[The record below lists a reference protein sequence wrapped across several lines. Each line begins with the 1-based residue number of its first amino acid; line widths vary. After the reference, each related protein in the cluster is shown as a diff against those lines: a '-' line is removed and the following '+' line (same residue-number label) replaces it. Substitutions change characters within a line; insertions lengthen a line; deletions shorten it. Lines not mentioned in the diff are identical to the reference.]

1 MTTTT
6 LAVLVPLLPFLGAVA
21 GLLLGRTRPRLR
33 TPPRRPAARSP
44 PSALAVVVAVR
55 QGGDQAVDAATELTP
70 TGSVPIELALH
81 IDGFAALV
89 AVLVGLVAT
98 CVQIYSTG
106 YLRDD
111 PRYPSYAAL
120 VSLFTSAMLLV
131 VYSGDLMVLLVGWEI
146 MGICSYFLVGHYW
159 ETPEARA
166 ASLKAFLVT
175 KLGDVP
181 FLIGL
186 FALAADAGSFR
197 ITSILGTVAS
207 GGLDHPTLIALLLLA
222 GVAGKSAQFPL
233 HTWLPDAMAGPTPVS
248 ALIHAATMVAAGVYF
263 VARLLPV
270 FAASAA
276 ALVVLAVMAAVTM
289 VGSALAAL
297 AQDDIKRVL
306 AYSTIGQLGYMTGA
320 LAVGDRGAA
329 VFHLLSHGAFKALLF
344 LGGGRDHPRR
354 RHQLAGRHVPDE
366 RPARPRPRRL
376 LDDDRGAPRAR
387 RDPALQRLLLQGG
400 RPRRRRA
407 RRHRPR
413 RGHPRRRRLDRPR
426 RRPGHR
432 PAHRRLRDPPVAAR
446 LPRPGSRGPRPR
458 QAAHRHERRAVGA
471 RRPLARLRPRHRPRC
486 PTGSTDATST
496 PTLTTSV
503 LGTGVALVGGLVT
516 YGAWRHTTAMAA
528 RVPLGAVAAHPDGDA
543 GLVEAEA
550 IASHAPAYGD
560 MASAP
565 DPADP
570 GRLLLGPLHRHAAVG
585 FHLDAV
591 YAALFV
597 RPVQAAATLV
607 RFLDREV
614 VDTYVRGAGAAPR
627 WLGAA
632 VRRAQTG
639 NVQTYLER
647 AARRLRRPGGR
658 RRPRRHR
665 GSVSRRDRYQRVRD
679 AVPSR
684 VHRRRP
690 APRRRR
696 RSAAGPARAD
706 GEAPEQA
713 VLRHGVTVTG
723 AVLIAAIV
731 LALGFDHDHPSRMQ
745 ATTDISW
752 IPALD
757 VRIHLGIDGISLPL
771 LVLTALL
778 TFLCALYR
786 YFKMPTGPSPKAFV
800 ALAPRPRVRHP
811 RHLRRPRPAAVLPRL
826 RDGAHPDVLPHRP
839 LGR

>member
-6 LAVLVPLLPFLGAVA
+6 LAVLVPLLPFLGAAA
-21 GLLLGRTRPRLR
+21 GLLLGRTAPGFVRP
-33 TPPRRPAARSP
+33 
-44 PSALAVVVAVR
+44 LAVLPVLTSLVLACVVAAR
-55 QGGDQAVDAATELTP
+55 QGGDAAVDAATELTP

-89 AVLVGLVAT
+89 AVLVAFVAG

-131 VYSGDLMVLLVGWEI
+131 VYSGDLMVLLVGWEV

-186 FALAADAGSFR
+186 FALATDAGSFR
-197 ITSILGTVAS
+197 ITKVLGAVAS

-263 VARLLPV
+263 IARLLPV
-270 FAASAA
+270 FQASTAAM
-276 ALVVLAVMAAVTM
+276 VTLAVMAAVTM
-289 VGSALAAL
+289 VGSGLAAL

-344 LGGGRDHPRR
+344 LAAGVIIHAAGTNSLAAMSRMKDLRDR
-354 RHQLAGRHVPDE
+354 VPDAYWTMTVALLALAAIPPFSGFFSKE
-366 RPARPRPRRL
+366 SVLGAAEHVSTGHTEHAPGAAGWIVLVAGLLTALLTAAYATRLWLRAFRGRGAEAPDHGRQPLTMTVVLWVLALPSLAFGGLTYRL
-376 LDDDRGAPRAR
+376 LPDWFDGND
-387 RDPALQRLLLQGG
+387 
-400 RPRRRRA
+400 
-407 RRHRPR
+407 
-413 RGHPRRRRLDRPR
+413 
-426 RRPGHR
+426 
-432 PAHRRLRDPPVAAR
+432 
-446 LPRPGSRGPRPR
+446 
-458 QAAHRHERRAVGA
+458 
-471 RRPLARLRPRHRPRC
+471 LA
-486 PTGSTDATST
+486 

-516 YGAWRHTTAMAA
+516 YAAWRHTTALAA
-528 RVPLGAVAAHPDGDA
+528 RVPLGAVAAHPEGDA

-550 IASHAPAYGD
+550 IASHEPVYGD
-560 MASAP
+560 VAYAP

-591 YAALFV
+591 YSALFV
-597 RPVQAAATLV
+597 RPVRAGASLV

-614 VDTYVRGAGAAPR
+614 VETYVRGAGALPR
-627 WLGAA
+627 LLGAA

-639 NVQTYLER
+639 NVQTY
-647 AARRLRRPGGR
+647 
-658 RRPRRHR
+658 
-665 GSVSRRDRYQRVRD
+665 VSALLAGTVVL
-679 AVPSR
+679 AV
-684 VHRRRP
+684 
-690 APRRRR
+690 
-696 RSAAGPARAD
+696 
-706 GEAPEQA
+706 A
-713 VLRHGVTVTG
+713 VVLVATG
-723 AVLIAAIV
+723 A
-731 LALGFDHDHPSRMQ
+731 
-745 ATTDISW
+745 
-752 IPALD
+752 
-757 VRIHLGIDGISLPL
+757 
-771 LVLTALL
+771 
-778 TFLCALYR
+778 
-786 YFKMPTGPSPKAFV
+786 
-800 ALAPRPRVRHP
+800 
-811 RHLRRPRPAAVLPRL
+811 
-826 RDGAHPDVLPHRP
+826 
-839 LGR
+839 

>member
-6 LAVLVPLLPFLGAVA
+6 LAVLVPLLPFLGAAA
-21 GLLLGRTRPRLR
+21 GLLLGRRVPGLVRP
-33 TPPRRPAARSP
+33 
-44 PSALAVVVAVR
+44 LAVLPTLTALVLAVLVAVR
-55 QGGDQAVDAATELTP
+55 QGGGTGGGTAPLDAATELTP

-89 AVLVGLVAT
+89 AVLVGVVAS

-186 FALAADAGSFR
+186 FALAVDTGSFR
-197 ITSILGTVAS
+197 ITTILTTVAD

-289 VGSALAAL
+289 GGSALAAL

-344 LGGGRDHPRR
+344 LAAGVIIHAAGTNS
-354 RHQLAGRHVPDE
+354 LAAMSRMKG
-366 RPARPRPRRL
+366 
-376 LDDDRGAPRAR
+376 
-387 RDPALQRLLLQGG
+387 
-400 RPRRRRA
+400 
-407 RRHRPR
+407 
-413 RGHPRRRRLDRPR
+413 
-426 RRPGHR
+426 
-432 PAHRRLRDPPVAAR
+432 LRDRIPDAYWTMTVALLALAAIPPFSGFFSKEAVLGAAEHTATGHAESAPTAAGWIVLVAGLLTALLTAAYATR
-446 LPRPGSRGPRPR
+446 LWLLAFHGKGAEAPDHGKQPVTMTAVLWVLAVPSLVFGL
-458 QAAHRHERRAVGA
+458 AVGVL
-471 RRPLARLRPRHRPRC
+471 PDWFDGHEL
-486 PTGSTDATST
+486 T

-503 LGTGVALVGGLVT
+503 LGTGLALVGALVT
-516 YGAWRHTTAMAA
+516 YGAWRHTTALAA
-528 RVPLGAVAAHPDGDA
+528 RVPMGAARPSPDHRPSTSRSAAHLPDASPDGDG

-550 IASHAPAYGD
+550 IATHTPAYGD
-560 MASAP
+560 VASAP

-597 RPVQAAATLV
+597 RPVQAAARLV

-614 VDTYVRGAGAAPR
+614 VETYVRGAGAAPR

-639 NVQTYLER
+639 NVQTYL
-647 AARRLRRPGGR
+647 
-658 RRPRRHR
+658 
-665 GSVSRRDRYQRVRD
+665 
-679 AVPSR
+679 
-684 VHRRRP
+684 
-690 APRRRR
+690 
-696 RSAAGPARAD
+696 SALLA
-706 GEAPEQA
+706 
-713 VLRHGVTVTG
+713 G
-723 AVLIAAIV
+723 AVV
-731 LALGFDHDHPSRMQ
+731 LA
-745 ATTDISW
+745 
-752 IPALD
+752 
-757 VRIHLGIDGISLPL
+757 V
-771 LVLTALL
+771 
-778 TFLCALYR
+778 
-786 YFKMPTGPSPKAFV
+786 
-800 ALAPRPRVRHP
+800 
-811 RHLRRPRPAAVLPRL
+811 AAVLVATA
-826 RDGAHPDVLPHRP
+826 GA
-839 LGR
+839 

>member
-21 GLLLGRTRPRLR
+21 GLLLGRTAPAFARPLAVLP
-33 TPPRRPAARSP
+33 TLAAL
-44 PSALAVVVAVR
+44 ALAVVVALD
-55 QGGDQAVDAATELTP
+55 QGGGTGNGTAALDAHTQLAP

-131 VYSGDLMVLLVGWEI
+131 VYSGDLMVLLVGWEV

-186 FALAADAGSFR
+186 FALAVDTGSFR
-197 ITSILGTVAS
+197 ITTILGKVTS
-207 GGLDHPTLIALLLLA
+207 DGGLDHPTLIALLLLA

-270 FAASAA
+270 FAASQV
-276 ALVVLAVMAAVTM
+276 ALIVLAVMAAVTM
-289 VGSALAAL
+289 LGSALAAL

-306 AYSTIGQLGYMTGA
+306 AYSTVGQLGYMTGA
-320 LAVGDRGAA
+320 LAVGNRDAA

-344 LGGGRDHPRR
+344 LAAGVIIHAAGTNSLAAMSRMKNLRDRVPDAFWTMTVALLALAAIPPFSGFFSKEAVLGAAEHTATGHENGALTAPVASGWIVLVAGLITALLTAAYATRLWLLAFNGRGGQAPEHGRQPVAMNVVLWVLAIPSLGFGL
-354 RHQLAGRHVPDE
+354 LAGVLPDWF
-366 RPARPRPRRL
+366 
-376 LDDDRGAPRAR
+376 D
-387 RDPALQRLLLQGG
+387 G
-400 RPRRRRA
+400 RS
-407 RRHRPR
+407 
-413 RGHPRRRRLDRPR
+413 L
-426 RRPGHR
+426 
-432 PAHRRLRDPPVAAR
+432 
-446 LPRPGSRGPRPR
+446 
-458 QAAHRHERRAVGA
+458 
-471 RRPLARLRPRHRPRC
+471 
-486 PTGSTDATST
+486 T

-503 LGTGVALVGGLVT
+503 LGTGFALVGGLMT
-516 YGAWRHTTAMAA
+516 YAAWRHTTAMAA
-528 RVPLGAVAAHPDGDA
+528 RRTPIGAVAVDTGSGDA

-550 IASHAPAYGD
+550 IATHAPAYGD
-560 MASAP
+560 VASAP

-597 RPVQAAATLV
+597 RPVRAGAALV
-607 RFLDREV
+607 GFLDRAV
-614 VDTYVRGAGAAPR
+614 VDTYVRGAAEAPKV
-627 WLGAA
+627 LGWA

-639 NVQTYLER
+639 NVQTYL
-647 AARRLRRPGGR
+647 
-658 RRPRRHR
+658 
-665 GSVSRRDRYQRVRD
+665 S
-679 AVPSR
+679 
-684 VHRRRP
+684 
-690 APRRRR
+690 
-696 RSAAGPARAD
+696 
-706 GEAPEQA
+706 
-713 VLRHGVTVTG
+713 
-723 AVLIAAIV
+723 
-731 LALGFDHDHPSRMQ
+731 
-745 ATTDISW
+745 
-752 IPALD
+752 
-757 VRIHLGIDGISLPL
+757 
-771 LVLTALL
+771 ALL
-778 TFLCALYR
+778 AGTVVLV
-786 YFKMPTGPSPKAFV
+786 V
-800 ALAPRPRVRHP
+800 AV
-811 RHLRRPRPAAVLPRL
+811 VLVATA
-826 RDGAHPDVLPHRP
+826 GA
-839 LGR
+839 

>member
-21 GLLLGRTRPRLR
+21 GLLLGRTVPGLVRPLAVLP
-33 TPPRRPAARSP
+33 TLAALVLAVLVAARH
-44 PSALAVVVAVR
+44 
-55 QGGDQAVDAATELTP
+55 GGGADIDSATELTP

-89 AVLVGLVAT
+89 AVLVGVVAS

-186 FALAADAGSFR
+186 FALAADTGSFR
-197 ITSILGTVAS
+197 ITTVLGTVAG

-289 VGSALAAL
+289 AGSALAAL

-306 AYSTIGQLGYMTGA
+306 AYSTIGQLGYLTGA

-344 LGGGRDHPRR
+344 LGAGVIIHAAGTNSLAAMSRMKGLRDR
-354 RHQLAGRHVPDE
+354 VPD
-366 RPARPRPRRL
+366 AFWTMTVAL
-376 LDDDRGAPRAR
+376 LALAAIPPFSGFFSKEAVLGAAEH
-387 RDPALQRLLLQGG
+387 A
-400 RPRRRRA
+400 A
-407 RRHRPR
+407 T
-413 RGHPRRRRLDRPR
+413 GHSE
-426 RRPGHR
+426 
-432 PAHRRLRDPPVAAR
+432 AAPVAAGWIVLVAGLVTALLTAAYATR
-446 LPRPGSRGPRPR
+446 LWLLAFNGRGPEAPDHGR
-458 QAAHRHERRAVGA
+458 QPVTMTAVLWV
-471 RRPLARLRPRHRPRC
+471 LAVPSLAFGLTVGVLPDWFDGH
-486 PTGSTDATST
+486 SLT

-503 LGTGVALVGGLVT
+503 LGTGLALVGGLVT
-516 YGAWRHTTAMAA
+516 YGAWRHTTALAA
-528 RVPLGAVAAHPDGDA
+528 HHPMGAVAADA
-543 GLVEAEA
+543 GAGGGQVEAEA
-550 IASHAPAYGD
+550 IATHTPAYGD
-560 MASAP
+560 VAAAH

-597 RPVQAAATLV
+597 RPVQAAARLV

-614 VDTYVRGAGAAPR
+614 VDTYVRGAGTAPR

-639 NVQTYLER
+639 NVQTYL
-647 AARRLRRPGGR
+647 
-658 RRPRRHR
+658 
-665 GSVSRRDRYQRVRD
+665 
-679 AVPSR
+679 
-684 VHRRRP
+684 
-690 APRRRR
+690 
-696 RSAAGPARAD
+696 SALLAG
-706 GEAPEQA
+706 
-713 VLRHGVTVTG
+713 TV
-723 AVLIAAIV
+723 V
-731 LALGFDHDHPSRMQ
+731 LA
-745 ATTDISW
+745 
-752 IPALD
+752 
-757 VRIHLGIDGISLPL
+757 V
-771 LVLTALL
+771 
-778 TFLCALYR
+778 
-786 YFKMPTGPSPKAFV
+786 
-800 ALAPRPRVRHP
+800 
-811 RHLRRPRPAAVLPRL
+811 AAVLVATA
-826 RDGAHPDVLPHRP
+826 GA
-839 LGR
+839 

>member
-6 LAVLVPLLPFLGAVA
+6 LAVLVPLLPFLGAAA
-21 GLLLGRTRPRLR
+21 GLLLGRRAPGFVRP
-33 TPPRRPAARSP
+33 
-44 PSALAVVVAVR
+44 LAVLPTLAALVLAVLVASR
-55 QGGDQAVDAATELTP
+55 QGGGRPVDAATELTP

-89 AVLVGLVAT
+89 AVLVGCVAT

-120 VSLFTSAMLLV
+120 VSLFTSAMFLV

-186 FALAADAGSFR
+186 LALATEAGSFR
-197 ITSILGTVAS
+197 ITTILGAVAS
-207 GGLDHPTLIALLLLA
+207 GSLDHPTLIALLLLA

-263 VARLLPV
+263 VARLLPL
-270 FAASAA
+270 FEASRAAM
-276 ALVVLAVMAAVTM
+276 VVLAVMAAVTM

-320 LAVGDRGAA
+320 LAAGDRGAA
-329 VFHLLSHGAFKALLF
+329 VFHLLTHGAFKALLF
-344 LGGGRDHPRR
+344 LAAGVIIHAAGTNSLAAMSRMRGLRDRVPDAYWTMSVALLALAAIPPFSGFFSKESVLGVAEHVATGHTEHAPGAAGWTVLLAGLITALLTAAYATRLWLLAFRGQGAEAPDHGRQPVVMNAVLWVLAVPSLALGGLAFRLLPDWFDGRD
-354 RHQLAGRHVPDE
+354 L
-366 RPARPRPRRL
+366 
-376 LDDDRGAPRAR
+376 
-387 RDPALQRLLLQGG
+387 
-400 RPRRRRA
+400 
-407 RRHRPR
+407 
-413 RGHPRRRRLDRPR
+413 
-426 RRPGHR
+426 
-432 PAHRRLRDPPVAAR
+432 
-446 LPRPGSRGPRPR
+446 
-458 QAAHRHERRAVGA
+458 
-471 RRPLARLRPRHRPRC
+471 
-486 PTGSTDATST
+486 T

-503 LGTGVALVGGLVT
+503 LGTGVALTGGIVT
-516 YGAWRHTTAMAA
+516 YAAWRHTTALAA
-528 RVPLGAVAAHPDGDA
+528 RTPLGAVAAHPEGDA
-543 GLVEAEA
+543 ALVEAEA
-550 IASHAPAYGD
+550 IATHRPAYGNV
-560 MASAP
+560 ASAP

-597 RPVQAAATLV
+597 RPVQAGASLV

-614 VDTYVRGAGAAPR
+614 VDTYVRGAAALPR

-639 NVQTYLER
+639 NVQTY
-647 AARRLRRPGGR
+647 
-658 RRPRRHR
+658 
-665 GSVSRRDRYQRVRD
+665 VS
-679 AVPSR
+679 ALL
-684 VHRRRP
+684 
-690 APRRRR
+690 
-696 RSAAGPARAD
+696 AG
-706 GEAPEQA
+706 
-713 VLRHGVTVTG
+713 TV
-723 AVLIAAIV
+723 V
-731 LALGFDHDHPSRMQ
+731 LA
-745 ATTDISW
+745 
-752 IPALD
+752 
-757 VRIHLGIDGISLPL
+757 V
-771 LVLTALL
+771 
-778 TFLCALYR
+778 
-786 YFKMPTGPSPKAFV
+786 
-800 ALAPRPRVRHP
+800 
-811 RHLRRPRPAAVLPRL
+811 AAVLVAT
-826 RDGAHPDVLPHRP
+826 GA
-839 LGR
+839 

>member
-21 GLLLGRTRPRLR
+21 GLLLGRTAPGFVRP
-33 TPPRRPAARSP
+33 
-44 PSALAVVVAVR
+44 LAVLPTLTSLVLAALVAVR
-55 QGGDQAVDAATELTP
+55 QGGGAAVDSATELTP

-89 AVLVGLVAT
+89 AVLVGLVAS

-120 VSLFTSAMLLV
+120 VSLFTAAMFLV
-131 VYSGDLMVLLVGWEI
+131 VYSGDLIVLLVGWEV

-186 FALAADAGSFR
+186 FALATDADSFR
-197 ITSILGTVAS
+197 ITRILGTVAS

-263 VARLLPV
+263 IARLLPV
-270 FAASAA
+270 FEASQAAM
-276 ALVVLAVMAAVTM
+276 VVLAVMAAVTM
-289 VGSALAAL
+289 TGSALAAL

-344 LGGGRDHPRR
+344 LAAGVIIHAAGTNSLAAMSRMRNLRDRVPDAYWTMTVALLALAAIPPFSGFFSKEAVLGVAEHVVTGHTEHAPAAAGWIVLVAGLVAAVLTAAYAMRLWLLAFRGRGIEAPDHGRQPLTMTVVLWVLAIPSLALGGFAFRLLPDWFDGRD
-354 RHQLAGRHVPDE
+354 LG
-366 RPARPRPRRL
+366 
-376 LDDDRGAPRAR
+376 
-387 RDPALQRLLLQGG
+387 
-400 RPRRRRA
+400 
-407 RRHRPR
+407 
-413 RGHPRRRRLDRPR
+413 
-426 RRPGHR
+426 
-432 PAHRRLRDPPVAAR
+432 
-446 LPRPGSRGPRPR
+446 
-458 QAAHRHERRAVGA
+458 
-471 RRPLARLRPRHRPRC
+471 
-486 PTGSTDATST
+486 

-503 LGTGVALVGGLVT
+503 LGTGVALVGGIVT
-516 YGAWRHTTAMAA
+516 YAAWRHTSALTA
-528 RVPLGAVAAHPDGDA
+528 RVPLGAVAAHPEGDA
-543 GLVEAEA
+543 GQVEAEA
-550 IASHAPAYGD
+550 IATHEPAYGD
-560 MASAP
+560 IAYAP

-570 GRLLLGPLHRHAAVG
+570 GRLLLGPLHRHAAAG

-591 YAALFV
+591 YTALFV
-597 RPVQAAATLV
+597 RPVQAGAGLV

-614 VDTYVRGAGAAPR
+614 VETYVRGAGALPR

-639 NVQTYLER
+639 NVQTYVSALLAGTVVLAVAVVL
-647 AARRLRRPGGR
+647 AA
-658 RRPRRHR
+658 
-665 GSVSRRDRYQRVRD
+665 
-679 AVPSR
+679 
-684 VHRRRP
+684 
-690 APRRRR
+690 
-696 RSAAGPARAD
+696 
-706 GEAPEQA
+706 
-713 VLRHGVTVTG
+713 TG
-723 AVLIAAIV
+723 A
-731 LALGFDHDHPSRMQ
+731 
-745 ATTDISW
+745 
-752 IPALD
+752 
-757 VRIHLGIDGISLPL
+757 
-771 LVLTALL
+771 
-778 TFLCALYR
+778 
-786 YFKMPTGPSPKAFV
+786 
-800 ALAPRPRVRHP
+800 
-811 RHLRRPRPAAVLPRL
+811 
-826 RDGAHPDVLPHRP
+826 
-839 LGR
+839 

>member
-6 LAVLVPLLPFLGAVA
+6 LAVLVPLLPFLGAA
-21 GLLLGRTRPRLR
+21 AALLLGRTAPGFVRPLAVL
-33 TPPRRPAARSP
+33 PSLAALG
-44 PSALAVVVAVR
+44 LAVVVAVR
-55 QGGDQAVDAATELTP
+55 QGGEQAVDAATEFTP

-166 ASLKAFLVT
+166 ASIKAFLVT

-186 FALAADAGSFR
+186 FALAADTGSFR
-197 ITSILGTVAS
+197 ITKVLGNVAS

-263 VARLLPV
+263 IARLLPV

-289 VGSALAAL
+289 AGSALAAL

-329 VFHLLSHGAFKALLF
+329 VFHLLAHGAFKALLF
-344 LGGGRDHPRR
+344 LAAGVIIHAAGTNS
-354 RHQLAGRHVPDE
+354 LAAMSRMKDLRARVPDAYWTMTVALLALAAIPPFSGFFSKE
-366 RPARPRPRRL
+366 AVLGAAEHAATGHAEGVPGAAGWIVLVAALVTALLTAAYAMRL
-376 LDDDRGAPRAR
+376 W
-387 RDPALQRLLLQGG
+387 LLVF
-400 RPRRRRA
+400 
-407 RRHRPR
+407 
-413 RGHPRRRRLDRPR
+413 RGHGTEAPDHGKQPIAMNSVLWVL
-426 RRPGHR
+426 
-432 PAHRRLRDPPVAAR
+432 A
-446 LPRPGSRGPRPR
+446 LPS
-458 QAAHRHERRAVGA
+458 
-471 RRPLARLRPRHRPRC
+471 LAFGLA
-486 PTGSTDATST
+486 TGLLPDWFDGRSLT
-496 PTLTTSV
+496 PTLATAV
-503 LGTGVALVGGLVT
+503 LGTGVALVGGIVT
-516 YGAWRHTTAMAA
+516 YGAWQHTTAMAG
-528 RVPLGAVAAHPDGDA
+528 RVPLGAVAAHPDADG

-550 IASHAPAYGD
+550 IASHEPAYGNV
-560 MASAP
+560 AAAP

-570 GRLLLGPLHRHAAVG
+570 GRLLLGPMHRHAAVG

-597 RPVQAAATLV
+597 RPVQAAATIV

-614 VDTYVRGAGAAPR
+614 VDTYVRGAGALPR

-639 NVQTYLER
+639 NLQTYVSALLAGTVVLVV
-647 AARRLRRPGGR
+647 AA
-658 RRPRRHR
+658 
-665 GSVSRRDRYQRVRD
+665 
-679 AVPSR
+679 
-684 VHRRRP
+684 
-690 APRRRR
+690 
-696 RSAAGPARAD
+696 
-706 GEAPEQA
+706 
-713 VLRHGVTVTG
+713 
-723 AVLIAAIV
+723 
-731 LALGFDHDHPSRMQ
+731 
-745 ATTDISW
+745 
-752 IPALD
+752 
-757 VRIHLGIDGISLPL
+757 L
-771 LVLTALL
+771 LVATA
-778 TFLCALYR
+778 
-786 YFKMPTGPSPKAFV
+786 
-800 ALAPRPRVRHP
+800 
-811 RHLRRPRPAAVLPRL
+811 
-826 RDGAHPDVLPHRP
+826 GA
-839 LGR
+839 